1 MDYIFYLMVGAPN
14 IVQDKLED
22 LKTLRERPDFHP
34 EPSTFDHI
42 CIVTERLMETND
54 MDLVLAGLLH
64 DICKLDC
71 MKINPRTGWPTSPG
85 HAEAAAR
92 LILDNPE
99 IMKWIAELEADVDT
113 VAELCKH
120 HMRFHQYGDM
130 KASKQEAF
138 RNMKIWDKLC
148 FIGAADNMLED
159 FDIDNPMKSVKWAQ
173 KIINK

>member
-42 CIVTERLMETND
+42 YIVTERLMETND

-71 MKINPRTGWPTSPG
+71 MKINPRTGWPTSP
-85 HAEAAAR
+85 
-92 LILDNPE
+92 
-99 IMKWIAELEADVDT
+99 
-113 VAELCKH
+113 
-120 HMRFHQYGDM
+120 
-130 KASKQEAF
+130 
-138 RNMKIWDKLC
+138 
-148 FIGAADNMLED
+148 
-159 FDIDNPMKSVKWAQ
+159 KSLVR
-173 KIINK
+173 